1 MVRGAFIFKIVLL
14 SCHRKKD
21 ILFAWEWKKERNV
34 FFLNFALH
42 FFPIPLCPHV
52 VFVKTQENT
61 EFFPQDFLKIYL
73 SGKTIEQD
81 TCPQSNNQMN
91 YKSGNCRSNPDISL

>member
-14 SCHRKKD
+14 SCHRKKRD
-21 ILFAWEWKKERNV
+21 ILLTWEWKKERNV

-52 VFVKTQENT
+52 VFVKTQEDT
-61 EFFPQDFLKIYL
+61 ESSFLKI
-73 SGKTIEQD
+73 S
-81 TCPQSNNQMN
+81 S
-91 YKSGNCRSNPDISL
+91 RSISQERL

>member
-14 SCHRKKD
+14 GCHRKKD
-21 ILFAWEWKKERNV
+21 ILLAWEWEKKNCSTV
-34 FFLNFALH
+34 
-42 FFPIPLCPHV
+42 FPIPLCPHV
-52 VFVKTQENT
+52 VFVKTQEDT

-91 YKSGNCRSNPDISL
+91 YKSGNRRSNPDISL